1 MVQVWKRSI
10 SGDSLSCFRSALFV
24 CINSDITFKCQ
35 IDPAFPGVMSTAV
48 IDEISLSA
56 DGQGLQ
62 RVPGFMSTAF
72 IDEFAIS
79 ADGQSILRFQV
90 IAVIFKNAIV

>member
-1 MVQVWKRSI
+1 MSKMVQVWKHSI

-24 CINSDITFKCQ
+24 CIDSDITFKCQ
-35 IDPAFPGVMSTAV
+35 IDPAFPG
-48 IDEISLSA
+48 
-56 DGQGLQ
+56 
-62 RVPGFMSTAF
+62 FMSTAF
-72 IDEFAIS
+72 IDEFAIT